1 MVFGRHAVGD
11 RKLSRI
17 SGRSVYR
24 APAARLGSAVS
35 HGRLESRASV
45 ATCRGSRREIL
56 RRLNTEYELGL
67 LVRVVVDNCG
77 ANLEPSPQSRCLLLG
92 KSGLVLCFL
101 VRNVAGF

>member
-1 MVFGRHAVGD
+1 MADMQLVTGNQVVFQDGVFTER
-11 RKLSRI
+11 RRLS
-17 SGRSVYR
+17 
-24 APAARLGSAVS
+24 SAVS

-92 KSGLVLCFL
+92 KSGFVLCFL

>member
-1 MVFGRHAVGD
+1 MANMQLVTGNQVVFQDGVFTER
-11 RKLSRI
+11 R
-17 SGRSVYR
+17 
-24 APAARLGSAVS
+24 RLGSAVS

-56 RRLNTEYELGL
+56 RCLNTEYELGL

-77 ANLEPSPQSRCLLLG
+77 ANLEPSPQSLCLLQG
-92 KSGLVLCFL
+92 KSSFALGFL